1 MLIFSRG
8 WRLEI
13 CSQVWAGLVPSEPV
27 GRVCPRLLA
36 GNPWLSL
43 PVHVSPPSSSS
54 SLSVLPVRLSVSKF
68 LLKFY
73 LFILFLAMLGLPD
86 PGLEPT
92 YSGSPAMQAYSLSLS
107 PQGSLSIILVHFK
120 KYFDTFISKYL
131 ISLVILY
138 LLFYELPW
146 RFPWYK
152 NVCGGFVAPAGF
164 RKNSLPQRTVRRPS
178 SLPLTG
184 PPRGGHCP
192 LNPPDCVFS
201 LVLSDPPGLWPV
213 MWGSSQG
220 WSSGASLDH
229 SSHAPPGWVHHWV
242 GTFCLL
248 WQNPLAR

>member
-13 CSQVWAGLVPSEPV
+13 CSQVWAGLVPSEAV
-27 GRVCPRLLA
+27 GRVCLRLLA
-36 GNPWLSL
+36 GNPWWSL
-43 PVHVSPPSSSS
+43 PVDVSPPSSSS
-54 SLSVLPVRLSVSKF
+54 LGVLPVRLSVSKF

-73 LFILFLAMLGLPD
+73 LFIVFVAMLGLPD
-86 PGLEPT
+86 PGFEPT
-92 YSGSPAMQAYSLSLS
+92 SSGSTAMQAYSLSLS

-146 RFPWYK
+146 KFPWYK

-164 RKNSLPQRTVRRPS
+164 KKNSLPQRTVRRPS
-178 SLPLTG
+178 FFLSLALQEVATVLWT
-184 PPRGGHCP
+184 HQT
-192 LNPPDCVFS
+192 VFS
-201 LVLSDPPGLWPV
+201 LWCSQTLQGYGLWCEHPAR
-213 MWGSSQG
+213 G
-220 WSSGASLDH
+220 GALGHPWDH